1 VAAPQNYLAVI
12 KVVGIGGG
20 GVNAV
25 NRMIEEGLKGVEFIA
40 INTDAQALLM
50 SDADVKLDVGRELTR
65 GLGAGANPD
74 VGAKAA
80 EDHREEI
87 EEVLKGADMVFV
99 TAGEG
104 GGTGTGG
111 APVVANVAR
120 SLGALTIG
128 VVTRPFGFEGK
139 RRAVQAEAGIER
151 LRSEV
156 DTLIVIPNDRLLS
169 ISDRHVS
176 VLDAFKAADQVLLSG
191 VQGITD
197 LITTP
202 GLINLDF
209 ADVKSVMSG
218 AGSALMGIGSS
229 RGDDRAVAAAEMAIS
244 SPLLEASIDGAH
256 GVLLSIQ
263 GGSDLGLFEINEAAQ
278 LVSNSAAVD
287 ANIIFGAVIDD
298 ALGDEVRV
306 TVIAAG
312 FDEARSG
319 GSLPSAGSAAS
330 GGSGGSGASGAG
342 ARPPIARPLPGNSFS
357 VPAAPVTN
365 GNGQYGVADGLNTSV
380 PAEQP
385 PAPAAPP
392 TPAAPA
398 PVVPAPAAPVA
409 PARAAGPA
417 EAESLVIVAEEVT
430 VTESVADAYGPA
442 GAYPVLSAPVPEVEP
457 ESESAAAAAEPAASS
472 NDDSASGAGSGASAG
487 QPVTTGSGRRMTTES
502 AGKTFEVATSRRRPV
517 VFEEDDDLDIPDF
530 LK

>member
-1 VAAPQNYLAVI
+1 MAAPQNYLAVI

-74 VGAKAA
+74 VGARAA

-111 APVVANVAR
+111 APVVAGVAR
-120 SLGALTIG
+120 ALGALTIG

-139 RRAVQAEAGIER
+139 RRAVQAETGIER
-151 LRSEV
+151 LRAEV

-312 FDEARSG
+312 FDEQRPSRPAPSASFSLLDGRPSSGPGG
-319 GSLPSAGSAAS
+319 GSASHAAPSATGAGSTSPASGNGNGHGTSNSAQPASASASWGGNGSASGPQDEAAGANGPAPRPSQPAGWSASPPAS
-330 GGSGGSGASGAG
+330 GGHGASTQPGGGTSAAGPVAGGTGQGAESP
-342 ARPPIARPLPGNSFS
+342 AKPG
-357 VPAAPVTN
+357 
-365 GNGQYGVADGLNTSV
+365 ADGSSGYV
-380 PAEQP
+380 
-385 PAPAAPP
+385 
-392 TPAAPA
+392 PA
-398 PVVPAPAAPVA
+398 PVSFVSPDEDEGHGGYSRESRDAGGDAGPGWKDSG
-409 PARAAGPA
+409 RAAKQDKPFD
-417 EAESLVIVAEEVT
+417 VN
-430 VTESVADAYGPA
+430 A
-442 GAYPVLSAPVPEVEP
+442 G
-457 ESESAAAAAEPAASS
+457 
-472 NDDSASGAGSGASAG
+472 
-487 QPVTTGSGRRMTTES
+487 
-502 AGKTFEVATSRRRPV
+502 RRRPV
-517 VFEEDDDLDIPDF
+517 VFEEEDDLDVPDF